1 MSLFPALA
9 PSSRVYTPGD
19 VPAARQQALSGA
31 VTGYRLGNR
40 RIAQTLQLVFSHL
53 VESDMDLIK
62 AHFIDRKGTFDIFYL
77 PAEIWGD
84 YEGTPPVPL
93 LSDFAWRYVAEPTIT
108 DVSYDRFTVELD
120 LQTIPINTGDLVIDG
135 EAASATPDRTYTLDA
150 GAASA
155 TPARDYVISPFGA
168 S

>member
-19 VPAARQQALSGA
+19 VPAARHQALSGA

-53 VESDMDLIK
+53 VESDMNLIK

-84 YEGTPPVPL
+84 YAGTPPV
-93 LSDFAWRYVAEPTIT
+93 SSFNNFAWRYIAEPTIT

-120 LQTIPINTGDLVIDG
+120 LETIPINTGDLVFDG
-135 EAASATPDRTYTLDA
+135 LTASATPARTYTLEA
-150 GAASA
+150 GGASA
-155 TPARDYVISPFGA
+155 TPARDYLILPSGA
-168 S
+168 A

>member
-1 MSLFPALA
+1 MSFFPALA

-19 VPAARQQALSGA
+19 VPSARQQALSGA

-40 RIAQTLQLVFSHL
+40 KIAQTLQLVFSHL

-84 YEGTPPVPL
+84 YAGKPPVSL
-93 LSDFAWRYVAEPTIT
+93 LSNFAWRYIAEPTIT

-120 LQTIPINTGDLVIDG
+120 LQAIPINTGDLVFDG
-135 EAASATPDRTYTLDA
+135 LTASATPARTYTLEA
-150 GAASA
+150 GGASA
-155 TPARDYVISPFGA
+155 TPARDYLIIPTGA
-168 S
+168 A

>member
-1 MSLFPALA
+1 MSTFPAITPNA
-9 PSSRVYTPGD
+9 RVYVPGSP
-19 VPAARQQALSGA
+19 PAAIQQSLSGA
-31 VTGYRLGNR
+31 VTGYRRGNR
-40 RIAQTLQLVFSHL
+40 RINQTLQLTFSHL

-77 PAEIWGD
+77 PDAIWSD
-84 YEGTPPVPL
+84 YLGTPPITT
-93 LSDFAWRYVAEPTIT
+93 LSDFAWQYASEPSIT
-108 DVSYDRFTVELD
+108 DVSYDRFTVEVQLN
-120 LQTIPINTGDLVIDG
+120 TVPINTGDLVIDG
-135 EAASATPDRTYTLDA
+135 GSASATPARTYTLDA

>member
-77 PAEIWGD
+77 PVETWNG
-84 YEGTPPVPL
+84 YTTPPIPI
-93 LSDFAWRYVAEPTIT
+93 LSDYAWRYVGPPTIT
-108 DVSYDRFTVELD
+108 DGIVGRWSADVELV
-120 LQTIPINTGDLVIDG
+120 TYAINTGDLVFDG
-135 EAASATPDRTYTLDA
+135 LTASATPARTYTLEA
-150 GAASA
+150 GGASA
-155 TPARDYVISPFGA
+155 TPARDYLIIPTGA
-168 S
+168 A